1 MSFPALSRRAAALR
15 EGLALWRL
23 AWPVLVAQLANVG
36 MGVADVAMTG
46 HVSAGDLAAVSLGAS
61 VWMIVLVTVMGI
73 MMSVN
78 TVVAHETGAGKRERV
93 PHVVRQAM
101 WLGALTGIAA
111 CAVMNLSAFI
121 FDFMELDPAV
131 RDKATAFCHVIS
143 IGLPPFA
150 VYRALYGYSMGLH
163 ESRPIM
169 VIAVGGLLFNIF
181 VNWLLVFGH
190 WGFPRLGAVGCA
202 VSTGLGMWLML
213 GAMLAWVRGAPVYR
227 DTYPFDRKE
236 RPDWREI
243 RTMLRI
249 GLPIGV
255 TFFAEVSAFA
265 SVALLV
271 ARFGVVTVAAHQI
284 ALNFA
289 SLVFMV
295 PMSLGI
301 SLITRVGHALG
312 EGNPVR
318 ARFVSWVGVGMSLA
332 FAVLSATFIALF
344 RAQIAAAYTS
354 DEAVRQLTMHLLLF
368 AALFQLSDATQVA
381 TSSAIRGYKVTR
393 PPMVIHLASF
403 WGLSLPLGCV
413 LGLAPAWVPFAP
425 PEPMSAT
432 GFWIG
437 LVLGLTVAA
446 VLLVRLLDRLSR
458 SKIGSLKATPAS
470 GPGA

>member
-1 MSFPALSRRAAALR
+1 MSVPAISRWSAVRH
-15 EGLALWRL
+15 EGRALWRL

-46 HVSAGDLAAVSLGAS
+46 HVSAEDLAAVSLGAS
-61 VWMIVLVTVMGI
+61 VWVIVLVTVMGI

-78 TVVAHETGAGKRERV
+78 TFVAHETGAGNHARI

-101 WLGALTGIAA
+101 WLGALSGIAA
-111 CAVMNLSAFI
+111 CIAMNLSAFI
-121 FDFMELDPAV
+121 FDFMSLDRAV
-131 RDKATAFCHVIS
+131 RAKAAAFCHVVS

-150 VYRALYGYSMGLH
+150 AYRALYGYSMGLH
-163 ESRPIM
+163 ESKPIM

-190 WGFPRLGAVGCA
+190 WGFPQLGAVGCA
-202 VSTGLGMWLML
+202 VSTGLGTWLML
-213 GAMLAWVRGAPVYR
+213 GAMLAWVRRSPAYR
-227 DTYPFDRKE
+227 ETYPFHRWEK
-236 RPDWREI
+236 PDWHEI
-243 RTMLRI
+243 RAMLRI

-301 SLITRVGHALG
+301 GLITRVGHALG
-312 EGNPVR
+312 EGDPVR

-332 FAVLSATFIALF
+332 FAALSATFIALF

-354 DEAVRQLTMHLLLF
+354 DEAVQQLTMHLLLF
-368 AALFQLSDATQVA
+368 AALFQFSDATQVA

-413 LGLAPAWVPFAP
+413 LGLAPAWLPFAP
-425 PEPMSAT
+425 AEPMSAT

-446 VLLVRLLDRLSR
+446 VLLTWFLDRLSR
-458 SKIGSLKATPAS
+458 IKIGAAKAIPAS
-470 GPGA
+470 RPGA